1 MFSVQIN
8 KLCKSSTFR
17 LALVYM
23 ALFSLSVLLLLGF
36 IYWSTAGYMLRQ
48 TEATIEA
55 EITGLAERYDLS
67 GLTGLSKSI
76 KERLS
81 RQKTGTSLYL
91 LTDPQYKP
99 ILGNL
104 PKWPEE
110 IFSEQGWL
118 SFHTDGG
125 SQDDDVQHKSLAR
138 SFKLAGDF
146 HLLVGRDIH
155 DLEEIQKLIREALF
169 WGLLMTIVLALA
181 GGTMMS
187 RTMMHR
193 IEVINATCHQI
204 MDGDLK
210 QRIPRTGGD
219 DDFDKLVATLNR
231 MLDQIEVLMLGVKQV
246 TNNIAHDLR
255 TPLTHL
261 RRRLDMLR
269 EKGLSIDRHGELLDQ
284 AISEA
289 DGLLVTFKAL
299 LRISEVESGSRRL
312 GFQNVDMS
320 ALLHDLIELY
330 IPLSEE
336 KEQIFEA
343 EVSQARLISG
353 DRDLLFQAFA
363 NILDNAI
370 KYTPPSG
377 HIRVVLRDQPK
388 QVVIAISDSGPGIPA
403 AAREQVFERFFRL
416 ETSRS
421 SPGNGLGL
429 SLVAAIVK
437 LHHGQIELTDN
448 PPGLNLTVLLPRS
461 T

>member
-1 MFSVQIN
+1 MFSVQIS

-36 IYWSTAGYMLRQ
+36 IYWSTAGYMVRQ

-67 GLTGLSKSI
+67 GLPGLSTSI

-81 RQKTGTSLYL
+81 RQKTGKSLYL
-91 LTDPQYKP
+91 LTDPQFKP
-99 ILGNL
+99 LLGNL
-104 PKWPEE
+104 PEWPQGQ
-110 IFSEQGWL
+110 FSDQGWL
-118 SFHTDGG
+118 SFQTASDSH
-125 SQDDDVQHKSLAR
+125 DVNEQHKALAR
-138 SFKLAGDF
+138 GFKLRGGF
-146 HLLVGRDIH
+146 HLLVGRDVH
-155 DLEEIQKLIREALF
+155 DLQEIQDLIREALF

-210 QRIPRTGGD
+210 HRIPRTGVD

-231 MLDQIEVLMLGVKQV
+231 MLDQIEVLMTGVKQV

-261 RRRLDMLR
+261 RRRLEMLR
-269 EKGLSIDRHGELLDQ
+269 ENNLSIDRHEELLDQ
-284 AISEA
+284 AIGEA
-289 DGLLVTFKAL
+289 DGLLMTFKAL
-299 LRISEVESGSRRL
+299 LRISEVESGSRRV

-320 ALLHDLIELY
+320 ALLHDVIELY

-336 KEQIFEA
+336 KEQTFEA
-343 EVSQARLISG
+343 EVTQVRMIPG

-370 KYTPPSG
+370 KYTQAAG
-377 HIRVVLRDQPK
+377 RIKLVLRDQPGWLE
-388 QVVIAISDSGPGIPA
+388 VAISDTGPGIPA
-403 AAREQVFERFFRL
+403 EAREQVFGRFFRL

-437 LHHGQIELTDN
+437 LHNGQIELTDN
-448 PPGLNLTVLLPRS
+448 QPGLKLTITLPRPS
-461 T
+461 